1 MRVNQIYLGDQ
12 FALYTNS
19 ELCCTFETNVMLW
32 VNYMSTEK
40 SLVEFLDERTGA
52 SYYFEE

>member
-1 MRVNQIYLGDQ
+1 MRVNQIYFGDQ

-19 ELCCTFETNVMLW
+19 ELRCTLETNIMLW
-32 VNYMSTEK
+32 VNYMSIEK
-40 SLVEFLDERTGA
+40 RLVEFLDERTGA